1 MIDKQKLLENAIS
14 IARGAGEI
22 LLRYFRGNAFEV
34 TSKLNV
40 YDIVTTADKASEQYI
55 VSSIRNLFPDHS
67 IITEEAGEI
76 SGESE
81 LRWVID
87 PLDGTTNFSQ
97 GIPIFCIS
105 IAVECN
111 FKPIIGIVFAPY
123 LNELFYSI
131 EGKGS
136 YLNGQ
141 ELKCSHK
148 GRLEEAVV
156 VTGIPYDKREN
167 PDNNIK
173 ELSKVAPKVRGLRR
187 MGSAALDLCYVAA
200 GFFDAYWELNLKR
213 WDVAAG
219 ILIAKE
225 AGAKLFSIREN
236 RNHSILM
243 AAPEICDK
251 MLEILLTPNLHPG
264 SH

>member
-1 MIDKQKLLENAIS
+1 MVNKQELLDNAIAM
-14 IARGAGEI
+14 ARKAGEV
-22 LLRYFRGNAFEV
+22 LLSYFRSNAIEV
-34 TSKLNV
+34 TAKLND
-40 YDIVTTADKASEQYI
+40 YDIVTTADKASENLI
-55 VSSIRNLFPDHS
+55 VSTIRQLYPTHS
-67 IITEEAGEI
+67 IITEE
-76 SGESE
+76 SGELLEESD

-97 GIPIFCIS
+97 GLPIFSVS
-105 IAVECN
+105 IAVEYKGN
-111 FKPIIGIVFAPY
+111 PIVGVVYAPY
-123 LNELFYSI
+123 LNELFYST
-131 EGKGS
+131 EDSGAYFNGK
-136 YLNGQ
+136 Q
-141 ELKCSHK
+141 LKCSGK
-148 GRLEEAVV
+148 ERLEEAVV

-219 ILIAKE
+219 ILIARE

-243 AAPEICDK
+243 AAPGICDK
-251 MLEILLTPNLHPG
+251 MLEILLTPDLHPN

>member
-1 MIDKQKLLENAIS
+1 MVDKQKLLDSAIS
-14 IARGAGEI
+14 MAREAGEI
-22 LLRYFRGNAFEV
+22 LLSYFRGNTLEV
-34 TSKLNV
+34 TSKLND
-40 YDIVTTADKASEQYI
+40 YDIVTTADKASERCI
-55 VSSIRNLFPDHS
+55 ISSIRSLFPNHS
-67 IITEEAGEI
+67 IITEESGELC
-76 SGESE
+76 GESE

-97 GIPIFCIS
+97 GLPVFSVS
-105 IAVECN
+105 IAVEHN
-111 FKPIIGIVFAPY
+111 TKPIVGVVFAPY
-123 LNELFYSI
+123 LNELFYSV
-131 EGKGS
+131 EGQGA
-136 YLNGQ
+136 YLNGK
-141 ELKCSHK
+141 ELKCSNK
-148 GRLEEAVV
+148 DRLEEAVV

-219 ILIAKE
+219 ILIAQE

-243 AAPEICDK
+243 AAPGICSK

-264 SH
+264 AH